1 MSPPESNPR
10 TTIFDLGPQRPF
22 EGDPN
27 SVEAARQLKGC
38 EAERAAWL
46 SESGGAVEM
55 NAFVVDA
62 RRMMQRDP
70 RRYVGNLPDGVT
82 VGQKSGFNRVVVH

>member
-1 MSPPESNPR
+1 MPPESNPR
-10 TTIFDLGPQRPF
+10 MTIYDLGPQRPF

-27 SVEAARQLKGC
+27 SVEAARRLKAH

-46 SESGGAVEM
+46 SESGGPVEM
-55 NAFVVDA
+55 NAFAIDA

-70 RRYVGNLPDGVT
+70 ERHVQELPDGVT
-82 VGQKSGFNRVVVH
+82 VGPKSGRHRVVIH